1 MVLVLTSTLKFRVAT
16 LKLTKT
22 WQVNAEAV
30 RCPSVRAVR
39 RAGQAAGQAISLS
52 ADRHDFLSIQT
63 SIPQPKHLRC
73 TIPGIPAPF
82 SRLVNLISPH
92 FGPRCRPQFRFF
104 TPLSAPPAACS
115 NEPASRTPSPASPS
129 PHQFHA
135 SRPVILLDPVYVHT
149 VLSVH
154 QRHLRQRPCRAR
166 QRIQRI
172 VARAGPSSF
181 DRCADLRPLASASS
195 CCYNL
200 FRQVRTRRDVE
211 CSSA

>member
-1 MVLVLTSTLKFRVAT
+1 MRNRSSGAESPFFFFVRHGVGVDVDVEVSSRDIEVDKD
-16 LKLTKT
+16 
-22 WQVNAEAV
+22 NAEAV

-73 TIPGIPAPF
+73 TIPGFPAPF
-82 SRLVNLISPH
+82 SRLVSLISPH

-129 PHQFHA
+129 PHKFHA
-135 SRPVILLDPVYVHT
+135 SRPVILLDPRLPSIRTY
-149 VLSVH
+149 
-154 QRHLRQRPCRAR
+154 RFIRPPA
-166 QRIQRI
+166 
-172 VARAGPSSF
+172 PSAPKTLQGTPEDSEDCGSCGSF
-181 DRCADLRPLASASS
+181 FLRPL
-195 CCYNL
+195 
-200 FRQVRTRRDVE
+200 R
-211 CSSA
+211 